1 MHGYSKAVKQT
12 VRRCGILTGVIPKR
26 RHPDDRL
33 QEIYPE
39 QANFNAVVGKHDYHA
54 FNTKAYELM
63 KVDAGIDVQV
73 VDDPIIED
81 WARMSD
87 QQSYWRFDI
96 PALMI
101 NDTSFLRNPNY
112 HQMSDDIDTLSFDH
126 MTEVVTAAYKAITG
140 F

>member
-1 MHGYSKAVKQT
+1 MKTIFFDIETDALLDDMTLVH
-12 VRRCGILTGVIPKR
+12 CIGVAEDDGKTEAYG
-26 RHPDDRL
+26 PDDLEAGVDRL
-33 QEIYPE
+33 LTAERL
-39 QANFNAVVGKHDYHA
+39 VGH
-54 FNTKAYELM
+54 N
-63 KVDAGIDVQV
+63 
-73 VDDPIIED
+73 IIG
-81 WARMSD
+81 
-87 QQSYWRFDI
+87 FDI